1 MNFTLLDMKIKMNY
15 AFFLVIVLFLAFDKL
30 GLSII
35 VLSSIFLHELGHI
48 IVMRIFGQKIDAV
61 SFDFYGI
68 NICKTQTNL
77 SYTKELLISSAGIF
91 INIILALVSF
101 FIVKNEHMYYI
112 NLCLIIFNLIPVGRL
127 DGSQIL
133 DKILQIMFR
142 HEIAYKIHK
151 FISTLFFIA
160 LVLLSFVLIIHDI
173 RYIFLSFTV
182 FYLAY
187 FIISD

>member
-1 MNFTLLDMKIKMNY
+1 MNFTLLNMKIKMNY

-68 NICKTQTNL
+68 NICKAQTNL

-91 INIILALVSF
+91 INILLAIISF

-133 DKILQIMFR
+133 DKILRIVFD
-142 HEIAYKIHK
+142 HEIAYNIHK
-151 FISTLFFIA
+151 FISTLFFVA
-160 LVLLSFVLIIHDI
+160 LMLLSFVLIIHDI

-187 FIISD
+187 FIIND